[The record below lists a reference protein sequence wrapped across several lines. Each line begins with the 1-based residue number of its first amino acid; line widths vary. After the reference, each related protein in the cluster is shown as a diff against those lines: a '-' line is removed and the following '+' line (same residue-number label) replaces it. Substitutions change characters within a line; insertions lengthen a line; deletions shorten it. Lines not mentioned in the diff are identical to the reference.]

1 MLLGFP
7 KSSSAKPEGRQGF
20 HLLYQIPQ
28 IFVTCSTLPFEPQ
41 RVQSSE
47 GTCGCARAGP
57 GCPAPPAPPGLMV
70 GLAPHLGKH
79 LSCPRA
85 IPQGNN
91 MHTSP
96 SLQGNRNGSS
106 ESYWKP
112 LSLFWSTF
120 ISVDVLVFFKALSP
134 HAHNDPHGQ

>member
-106 ESYWKP
+106 ESYCKP
-112 LSLFWSTF
+112 LCSGQHSSLWMFWCFSR
-120 ISVDVLVFFKALSP
+120 LSLP
-134 HAHNDPHGQ
+134 THIMTHTVNR